1 MEKQKVT
8 PEMVMNHEAEALVDA
23 IGSAIPVDDSFLDRY
38 CGERIKKALK
48 QIKSAQERYW
58 VLSDHLKISYFNGSI
73 PGLADDEI
81 LLPCEEIEYQFGDED
96 ELDNS
101 SGDFT
106 INGDRA
112 YLYVGYGL
120 TIKVDCDGLENA
132 VAEYLEEQK

>member
-8 PEMVMNHEAEALVDA
+8 PEMVMNFEAEALIYD
-23 IGSAIPVDDSFLDRY
+23 IGYEMSVDDDFLDRY

-48 QIKSAQERYW
+48 QIKDVQERCW
-58 VLSDHLKISYFNGSI
+58 VLSDHLTISYFNGTI

-81 LLPCEEIEYQFGDED
+81 LLPCEEIGYKFDDEE

-101 SGDFT
+101 SGDFY
-106 INGDRA
+106 IKGGYA

-120 TIKVDCDGLENA
+120 TIKVDCDGLEKA
-132 VAEYLEEQK
+132 VSEYLESQK

>member
-1 MEKQKVT
+1 MEEQKVT
-8 PEMVMNHEAEALVDA
+8 PGMVMNYEAEALIDS
-23 IGSAIPVDDSFLDRY
+23 IGDAIPVDDSFLDRY

-48 QIKSAQERYW
+48 QIGDVEERYW
-58 VLSDHLKISYFNGSI
+58 VLSGNLKISYFNGTI

-81 LLPCEEIEYQFGDED
+81 LLPCEEIEYPFGDEE

-106 INGDRA
+106 IHGDRA

-120 TIKVDCDGLENA
+120 TIKVDCDGLEED
-132 VAEYLEEQK
+132 VEEYLEEQK